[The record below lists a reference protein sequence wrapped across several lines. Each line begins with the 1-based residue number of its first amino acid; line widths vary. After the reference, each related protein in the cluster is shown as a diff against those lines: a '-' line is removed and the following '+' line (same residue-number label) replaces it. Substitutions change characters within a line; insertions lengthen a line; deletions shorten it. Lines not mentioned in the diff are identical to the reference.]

1 MDLRTF
7 IRGGGTRPNHDFRSL
22 TCLHVWR
29 ALWFF
34 KKRGREVEFENLLR
48 DNAGTVEG
56 VVEPEVGGE
65 GVVGRGGDDAVFEG
79 VAGFEAEDA
88 DGFDTDVLI
97 RGSVDDGGIGVVGD
111 GAGQDVGGAAA
122 GMGDVDEGDF
132 DGLEGAVEVEIEA
145 GELPDAEFVVDAHD
159 GVNFLAAV
167 AVGFEAVARFE
178 QFDLIGVLL
187 RVGWSRSLRIGF
199 LDRFL
204 WNLLSLGEG
213 NKDRGKE
220 TN

>member
-1 MDLRTF
+1 M
-7 IRGGGTRPNHDFRSL
+7 
-22 TCLHVWR
+22 
-29 ALWFF
+29 
-34 KKRGREVEFENLLR
+34 
-48 DNAGTVEG
+48 VEG
-56 VVEPEVGGE
+56 VVKPEVGGE
-65 GVVGRGGDDAVFEG
+65 RVIRSGRDDAIFEE

-88 DGFDTDVLI
+88 DGFDADALI
-97 RGSVDDGGIGVVGD
+97 RGSVDNGGIGIVGD
-111 GAGQDVGGAAA
+111 GAGEDVGGAAA
-122 GMGDVDEGDF
+122 GMRDVDEGDF

-145 GELPDAEFVVDAHD
+145 GELPDAEFVVDAHE

-187 RVGWSRSLRIGF
+187 RLGGSRSLRIGF